1 MGFTGMTEFT
11 DQKHIYDFSQGK
23 HFVVNID
30 FQFQGADGFD
40 SIWVYTFEIYIQ
52 GSYFVLK

>member
-11 DQKHIYDFSQGK
+11 DQKHIYDFYQGK
-23 HFVVNID
+23 HFVANID

-40 SIWVYTFEIYIQ
+40 SI
-52 GSYFVLK
+52 